1 VPLPSATKKALDFV
15 GTILRA
21 ADTDPAITFTS
32 FRHGG
37 LTKLGDADLT
47 DAQIR
52 AVSRHKSPKVLT
64 RYVKRTERQIVEATK
79 KRRAGDRRA
88 ATRRVAE
95 YRIRSTRAGK
105 AG

>member
-1 VPLPSATKKALDFV
+1 MAHYCTRVRL
-15 GTILRA
+15 ILRA
-21 ADTDPAITFTS
+21 ADTDPVITFTS

-37 LTKLGDADLT
+37 LTELGDADLT

-79 KRRAGDRRA
+79 KNAAPAGRCCRS
-88 ATRRVAE
+88 
-95 YRIRSTRAGK
+95 RSTVFS
-105 AG
+105 